1 MLKLNS
7 LVLYIKCQWHCFL
20 VNKLN
25 LYILYYHDRVRH
37 KNRWKNGFLIN
48 PRILRILSFQSSQLE
63 GPFISITMFFE
74 IIPFPR
80 PVFVDFKQFWKWPNF
95 FRLNF
100 SFQIPLFHK
109 CNKETLTKL
118 FKQKNSSSSQ
128 TGINIEDIF
137 FTF

>member
-1 MLKLNS
+1 MNS
-7 LVLYIKCQWHCFL
+7 IYIF
-20 VNKLN
+20 
-25 LYILYYHDRVRH
+25 YITTTEFDI
-37 KNRWKNGFLIN
+37 KTDEKNGFLIN

-128 TGINIEDIF
+128 TGINIEWKIF
-137 FTF
+137 EVSTKV